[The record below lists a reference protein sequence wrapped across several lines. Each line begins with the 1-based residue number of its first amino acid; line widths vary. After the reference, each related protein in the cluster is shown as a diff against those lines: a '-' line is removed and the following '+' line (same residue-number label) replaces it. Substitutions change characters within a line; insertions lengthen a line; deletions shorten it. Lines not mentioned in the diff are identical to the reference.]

1 MPSAKILEE
10 KQKLVGDLAET
21 MKNSQSGV
29 LVNYC
34 GITVEKDTQLRAELR
49 KNNVV
54 YKVVKNTYIKKAAEL
69 AGINGFDSV
78 LEGMTAI
85 AMSEDPIA
93 PAKVLCKFAEDNE
106 NFVVKAGFIDG
117 RVIDTNEINE
127 LAAIPSKEGLI
138 AKFLGSIQSPLYNF
152 AYAIQAIIDKEGGV
166 PAEAAAE

>member
-10 KQKLVGDLAET
+10 KQKLVGDLAES
-21 MKNSQSGV
+21 MKNAQSGV

-34 GITVEKDTQLRAELR
+34 GITVEKDTALRAELR
-49 KNNVV
+49 KNNVD
-54 YKVVKNTYIKKAAEL
+54 YKVIKNTYIKKAAEI
-69 AGINGFDSV
+69 AGLSGFDSV

-85 AMSEDPIA
+85 AVSEDPIA
-93 PAKVLCKFAEDNE
+93 PAKVLCKFADDNE
-106 NFVVKAGFIDG
+106 KFEIKAGFIDG
-117 RVIDTNEINE
+117 RVIDANEIKS

-166 PAEAAAE
+166 PAEAAE